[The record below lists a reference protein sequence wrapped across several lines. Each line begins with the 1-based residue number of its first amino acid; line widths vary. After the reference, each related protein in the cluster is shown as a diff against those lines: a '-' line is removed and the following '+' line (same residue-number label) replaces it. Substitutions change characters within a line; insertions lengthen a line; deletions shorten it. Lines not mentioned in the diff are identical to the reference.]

1 MDLGRLPFMPQGEGL
16 PMMPRADLVEAADL
30 ELLIARRRAAIA
42 GDDPAMGATA
52 LVAFAGAYLGYM
64 AAGLSWKARG
74 VARLASR
81 LALQWG
87 DRQAAMKAARRRGG
101 PTR

>member
-1 MDLGRLPFMPQGEGL
+1 
-16 PMMPRADLVEAADL
+16 MMPRTDRIEAAGL
-30 ELLIARRRAAIA
+30 ELRLARSRAAIA
-42 GDDPAMGATA
+42 GDDPAIVASVAT
-52 LVAFAGAYLGYM
+52 AFAGAYLGFIS
-64 AAGLSWKARG
+64 AGLSRKAHA
-74 VARLASR
+74 VSRLAAR

>member
-1 MDLGRLPFMPQGEGL
+1 MI
-16 PMMPRADLVEAADL
+16 PRTDRIEAADL
-30 ELLIARRRAAIA
+30 ELRIARRRAAIA

-52 LVAFAGAYLGYM
+52 ALAFAGAYLGYM
-64 AAGLSWKARG
+64 AAGLSRKAHG
-74 VARLASR
+74 VARLAAR